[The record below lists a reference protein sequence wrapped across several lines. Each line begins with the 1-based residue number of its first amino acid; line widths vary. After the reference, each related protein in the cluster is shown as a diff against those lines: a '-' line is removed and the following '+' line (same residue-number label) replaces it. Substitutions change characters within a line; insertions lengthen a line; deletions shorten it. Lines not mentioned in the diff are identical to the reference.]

1 MRCVAVTLLVLAADL
16 RPVIREE
23 RLANRSTATCSA
35 RHTGPTGKATNE
47 GRANTKAQPLG
58 GNGKPSERNRRR
70 VASDSTDTLK
80 TTYSTLLSYRFT
92 AAGAARARAG

>member
-23 RLANRSTATCSA
+23 RLAKRSTATCTA

-58 GNGKPSERNRRR
+58 GNGKPSERN
-70 VASDSTDTLK
+70 
-80 TTYSTLLSYRFT
+80 T
-92 AAGAARARAG
+92 AALRPIRPIH

>member
-35 RHTGPTGKATNE
+35 RPTGPTGKATNE

-58 GNGKPSERNRRR
+58 GNGKPSERN
-70 VASDSTDTLK
+70 
-80 TTYSTLLSYRFT
+80 T
-92 AAGAARARAG
+92 AALRPIRPIH